1 MNELIENNE
10 NLACRTLGIERYT
23 TQPQASSTNGLINP
37 KTRQCNP
44 VTGRTAQQ
52 IEQLYS
58 TGNQGHFHCNFSDTK
73 GVSPSPVEI
82 GRKTGDVSQPSFK
95 KRELAGGENLVS

>member
-58 TGNQGHFHCNFSDTK
+58 TGSQGHFHCNFSCAE
-73 GVSPSPVEI
+73 GVQPSAVEI
-82 GRKTGDVSQPSFK
+82 GRKTGDISQPQLEK
-95 KRELAGGENLVS
+95 QEIAGGESLV